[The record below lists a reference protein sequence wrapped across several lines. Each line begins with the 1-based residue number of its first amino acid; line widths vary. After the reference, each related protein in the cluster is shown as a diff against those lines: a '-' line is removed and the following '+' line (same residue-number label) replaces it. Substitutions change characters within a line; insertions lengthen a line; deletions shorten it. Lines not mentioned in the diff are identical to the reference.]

1 MVKSTTD
8 PTSLSKAGMAVVVP
22 NVCPRE
28 HLGSSWGR
36 ANRSILSMLSCAD
49 DHDEVVR
56 NAQTHGSGDGSQYS
70 AALSHVQQNAVRRMG
85 AVRNVHAADADLA
98 A

>member
-1 MVKSTTD
+1 
-8 PTSLSKAGMAVVVP
+8 
-22 NVCPRE
+22 
-28 HLGSSWGR
+28 
-36 ANRSILSMLSCAD
+36 MLSCAD